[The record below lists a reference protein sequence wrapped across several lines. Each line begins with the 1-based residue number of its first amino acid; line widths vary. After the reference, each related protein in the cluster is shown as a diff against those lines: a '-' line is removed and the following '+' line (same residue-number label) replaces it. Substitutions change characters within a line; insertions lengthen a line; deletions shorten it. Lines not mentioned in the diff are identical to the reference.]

1 MQVFVCTEHVTMI
14 LAQDVLCGGCGES
27 SLFFSLFFFF
37 FFFSLSKCYIAVH
50 SAKTHRTVKMSLAD
64 GEWYSQ

>member
-14 LAQDVLCGGCGES
+14 LAQDVLCGGCGEC
-27 SLFFSLFFFF
+27 SLFFSF
-37 FFFSLSKCYIAVH
+37 FFFSLSKRYIAVH

-64 GEWYSQ
+64 GEWYSH